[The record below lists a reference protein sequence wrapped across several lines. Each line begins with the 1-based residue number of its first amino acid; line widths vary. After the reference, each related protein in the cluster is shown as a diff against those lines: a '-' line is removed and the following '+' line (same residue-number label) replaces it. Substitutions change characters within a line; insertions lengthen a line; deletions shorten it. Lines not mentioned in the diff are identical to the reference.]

1 MWANIYVQKDPE
13 KKSGKYSPAQQKDMP
28 LIKYDMKGK
37 NDVAIKIKSENITWD
52 RKVLVT

>member
-1 MWANIYVQKDPE
+1 MRANIYVQKDPE

-37 NDVAIKIKSENITWD
+37 NDVAIKIKSENIT
-52 RKVLVT
+52 